1 MKQVL
6 GILIVIAIF
15 TSLIVAIFL
24 EQYLWLSVELFILW
38 MLFIIIFMKGLK

>member
-15 TSLIVAIFL
+15 ISLIVAIFL

-38 MLFIIIFMKGLK
+38 MLFVIIFMKGLK